1 MQAYKGITINIDH
14 NDGRINSCKLL
25 KARSS
30 IPEPLLE
37 NINASLA
44 SLFVQPIVPPVQ
56 TTVAIGNL
64 AEQIVFAH
72 LKTISKNNSDL
83 EVHDTSSLTGHG
95 DLKVDHKDI
104 SICVEVKN
112 YKNALPQKEIDKYY
126 NSLSIDE
133 YHAGILI
140 CMDHGFAKGA
150 NIKTPIDVQY
160 YKNKP
165 CIFLSGVDLEILYPI
180 ILIIENMINTCDDTQ
195 SKRDINDLIAK
206 IESIKDKIAGLKS
219 LIEDQKKITC
229 KFEKLLNEVAFD

>member
-1 MQAYKGITINIDH
+1 MQSFKGLTLNLDHTDGKINA
-14 NDGRINSCKLL
+14 CKLL
-25 KARSS
+25 KGRSG
-30 IPEPLLE
+30 IAEPLLDD
-37 NINASLA
+37 INTALA
-44 SLFVQPIVPPVQ
+44 SLFVQPIVQPVQ

-64 AEQIVFAH
+64 AEQIVFTH
-72 LKTISKNNSDL
+72 LKSISKNNADL

-95 DLKVDHKDI
+95 DLKVEYKDT
-104 SICVEVKN
+104 SICIEVKN

-165 CIFLSGVDLEILYPI
+165 CIFLSGIDIDILYPI
-180 ILIIENMINTCDDTQ
+180 ILIIENMINTCDDSQ
-195 SKRDINDLIAK
+195 SKRDINNLIAK
-206 IESIKDKIAGLKS
+206 IESIKDKIESLKS

-229 KFEKLLNEVAFD
+229 KFEKLLSEITFD